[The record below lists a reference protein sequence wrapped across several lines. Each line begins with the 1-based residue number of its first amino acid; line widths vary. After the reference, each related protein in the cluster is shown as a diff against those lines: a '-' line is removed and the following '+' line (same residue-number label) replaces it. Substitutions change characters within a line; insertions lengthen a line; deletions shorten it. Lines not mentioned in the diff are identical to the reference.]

1 MKALIVPLG
10 VALAVWCAFVIGLQL
25 LKLAQ

>member
-10 VALAVWCAFVIGLQL
+10 VALAVWCAFAVSLQL
-25 LKLAQ
+25 VKLAQ